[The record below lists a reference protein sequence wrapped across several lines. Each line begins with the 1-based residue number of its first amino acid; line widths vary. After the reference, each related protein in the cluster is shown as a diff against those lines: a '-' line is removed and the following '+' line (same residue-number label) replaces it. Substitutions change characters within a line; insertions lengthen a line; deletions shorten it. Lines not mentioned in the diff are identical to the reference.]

1 MQEFFESD
9 DAFDSLFPV
18 QIRQLSG
25 VHWSPLEV
33 VRVASAFLAPDA
45 NARVID
51 IGAGVGKF
59 CIAGS
64 YFTQGQF
71 TGIEIQKKLMIAGNK
86 VISELN
92 VTGAKL
98 VHADFK
104 DCDISPY
111 NGIYF
116 YNSFYENL
124 IADEALQEA
133 SGNDL
138 RYENYMDIFREKLT
152 AMPHGTRL
160 ATYWLSAPEVPGCYL
175 LQSTHFSDHLKLW
188 TKVS

>member
-33 VRVASAFLAPDA
+33 VRAASMFLAPDA
-45 NARVID
+45 NARVAD

-71 TGIEIQKKLMIAGNK
+71 TGIEYQRNLVIAGNK
-86 VISELN
+86 VIRDLSITRAQLIH
-92 VTGAKL
+92 T
-98 VHADFK
+98 DFK
-104 DCDISPY
+104 EFDIQPY
-111 NGIYF
+111 TGIYF

-138 RYENYMDIFREKLT
+138 RYDDYMAIFRAQLT
-152 AMPHGTRL
+152 AMPLGTRL
-160 ATYWLSAPEVPGCYL
+160 ATYWLSAPEVPDCYK
-175 LQSTHFSDHLKLW
+175 LQSTHFDDHLKLW
-188 TKVS
+188 TKIR